1 MRAENYL
8 VTVFNEVGEPCFD
21 AIVYEPAVEDVRIV
35 AELLMR
41 SEPQRTRELA
51 MALTAVFKIS
61 LPSWPSDEARQRAAE
76 STMKL
81 WLKAFRQGGFV
92 TDFPPRRRN
101 TH

>member
-8 VTVFNEVGEPCFD
+8 ITVYDEVGEPCFD
-21 AIVYEPAVEDVRIV
+21 VIVEERAIEDVRIV

-41 SEPQRTRELA
+41 CDPPRTRDLA

-61 LPSWPSDEARQRAAE
+61 VANWPSDVARQRAGDSAMAKW
-76 STMKL
+76 MK
-81 WLKAFRQGGFV
+81 AYRQSGFV
-92 TDFPPRRRN
+92 TEFGPRHQN